1 MPDDFKRKNTQ
12 VQSSDYHKRKG
23 KQPTNKMLWKMYTL
37 KTNFHDFI
45 RQKLFNYFP

>member
-1 MPDDFKRKNTQ
+1 MILKGKTHTQ

-23 KQPTNKMLWKMYTL
+23 KQPNNKMLWKMYTL